1 MRLFDLSHNQLPD
14 VLRLVSAEDKVLLR
28 QEAVYLMTTGRLNQL
43 PCSVYCLTTDAAVR
57 GVKISE
63 PFTALHDSQWLDLVL
78 QAKQQL

>member
-14 VLRLVSAEDKVLLR
+14 VLRLASAEDKVLLR
-28 QEAVYLMTTGRLNQL
+28 QEAVYLMTTGQLNQL

>member
-28 QEAVYLMTTGRLNQL
+28 QEAVYLMTTGQLNQL